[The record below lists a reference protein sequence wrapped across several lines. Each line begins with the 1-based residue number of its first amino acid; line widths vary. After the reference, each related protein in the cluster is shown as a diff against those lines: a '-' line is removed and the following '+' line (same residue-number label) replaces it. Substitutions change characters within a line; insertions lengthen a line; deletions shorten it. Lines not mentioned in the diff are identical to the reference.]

1 MRISDWSSDVC
12 SSDLRELPKFLRGP
26 ALAFWV
32 FHVIRDYGWTLR
44 ESDSPHAALL
54 PALLSLSGRLE
65 QAVGPVE
72 VVFGHNDL
80 LPANFLD
87 DGGRLWL
94 IDWDLSRF
102 HSHLFDLA
110 GHASPPP

>member
-44 ESDSPHAALL
+44 ESDSPHAALP
-54 PALLSLSGRLE
+54 PALVALAGRLA

-72 VVFGHNDL
+72 AVFGPN
-80 LPANFLD
+80 AI
-87 DGGRLWL
+87 GSASCRGRVWECVK
-94 IDWDLSRF
+94 I
-102 HSHLFDLA
+102 A
-110 GHASPPP
+110 GVAGA